1 MAKNTIQK
9 ENLIQEILERGVEEI
24 IEKESLIKKLH
35 SGKKLRVKF
44 GIDPTK
50 PDMHLGHT
58 VPLLKLR
65 EFQKL
70 GHQAVLIIGDFTA
83 QIGDPSGQNAERKQ
97 LSESEVKFNMKNYL
111 RQAGKI
117 IDIQKTEIQYN
128 SKWHKRSLKEF
139 LNVTKAVTISQI
151 MKRED
156 FEKRIQAGGE
166 VTVLEAL
173 YAILQGYDSVMVRA
187 DVEIGG
193 ADQKLNLLMGRRIQK
208 YFQMPPQDIIT
219 LPLIEGTDGVRK
231 MSKSYNNYIGV
242 LEKPS
247 EMFGKL
253 MSIPDSLIDKYFI
266 LLTDINPP
274 KINNPY
280 EKKLILAET
289 IVKMYHLEK
298 EAQKAKE
305 EFIKIFSKKET
316 PENIPTLKL
325 KDKELTL
332 VELLLEANV
341 QSKSEAKRLISQKA
355 VKINNKVKFNPE
367 EKIKLEGGEILK
379 IGKRKFFKII

>member
-50 PDMHLGHT
+50 PDIHLGHT

>member
-50 PDMHLGHT
+50 PDIHLGHT

-247 EMFGKL
+247 EMFGKI

-266 LLTDINPP
+266 LLTDINLP

>member
-231 MSKSYNNYIGV
+231 MSKSYNNYIGI

-247 EMFGKL
+247 EMFGKI

-332 VELLLEANV
+332 VELLLEADV

>member
-247 EMFGKL
+247 EMFGKI

-332 VELLLEANV
+332 VELLLEADV
-341 QSKSEAKRLISQKA
+341 QSKSEAKRLIIQKA